1 MDTGGFILLM
11 LLLSFVLYLPFFL
24 PEIINRGE
32 RQKIRQRFFEGD
44 FISAEEFLRGLSY
57 RGRTNSYGRYN
68 NDEPGC
74 YVILIF
80 DHPVTN
86 GDYTGYRHGYVGQSV
101 RVYSRVNEHLKG
113 SHRQEIH
120 LDYESGKH
128 IYISIIPCKRE
139 GLNDLETSLIK
150 SLDWRRLYNKV
161 KGDGKERSL
170 EYLNGSV
177 GVLATGKNPAP
188 KTAQNRPSGTPKTD
202 APRKVA
208 DTPPRKPV
216 TKSDSIVARASQGEA
231 QAQFEVGRAYEYG
244 KGVEQS
250 YVMAAK
256 WYWKAMEQNHP
267 EATYRLSIL
276 FREGRGVTRDT
287 AKAEELWKK
296 AVQLGYR

>member
-1 MDTGGFILLM
+1 MDAVGFILLM

-44 FISAEEFLRGLSY
+44 FISAEEFVRGLSY
-57 RGRTNSYGRYN
+57 RGRTNSYGRYS

-80 DHPVTN
+80 DHPVTD
-86 GDYTGYRHGYVGQSV
+86 GDYTGYRNGYVGQSV

-113 SHRQEIH
+113 SHRPEIH
-120 LDYESGKH
+120 RDYKSGRH
-128 IYISIIPCKRE
+128 LYICIIPCKRE

-150 SLDWRRLYNKV
+150 SLDWRRLYNRV

-177 GVLATGKNPAP
+177 GVLTGKKPSPP
-188 KTAQNRPSGTPKTD
+188 KTQNKQSGTIKTD
-202 APRKVA
+202 VPKKIEGA
-208 DTPPRKPV
+208 PPRKPG
-216 TKSDSIVARASQGEA
+216 TKLDSLSARASQGDA
-231 QAQFEVGRAYEYG
+231 QAQFELGLAYEYG
-244 KGVEQS
+244 KGAEQS
-250 YVMAAK
+250 YAMAAK
-256 WYWKAMEQNHP
+256 WYWRAMEQNHP

-287 AKAEELWKK
+287 SKAEELWKK